1 VQINRYIWQLREGM
15 GLEKGARAAEPVL
28 ARWDEGFSEEPYD
41 ANDGTEIFRLSGGV
55 IGPAK
60 TSNRIDGLLGKMLVN
75 QNSGKY
81 LGDVDKN
88 LDFLY
93 TSLQLDLIERVAK
106 DFSSRAD
113 EEAPKETAIKPEEPL
128 LLDRVRP
135 SL

>member
-1 VQINRYIWQLREGM
+1 LD
-15 GLEKGARAAEPVL
+15 KGARAAEPVL
-28 ARWDEGFSEEPYD
+28 VRWDEGLTEEPD
-41 ANDGTEIFRLSGGV
+41 EANDGVEIFRLSGGV

-75 QNSGKY
+75 QNSGRY

-106 DFSSRAD
+106 DFSSKV
-113 EEAPKETAIKPEEPL
+113 EEDEPL
-128 LLDRVRP
+128 KTRNPSEEMISLDRVRP
-135 SL
+135 SF